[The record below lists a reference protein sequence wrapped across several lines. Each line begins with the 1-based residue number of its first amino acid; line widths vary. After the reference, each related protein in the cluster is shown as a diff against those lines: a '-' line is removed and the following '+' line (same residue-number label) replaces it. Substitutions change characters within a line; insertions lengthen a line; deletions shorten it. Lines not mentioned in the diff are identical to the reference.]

1 MYLDG
6 TDLIVTVC
14 VCDVSFLKKLSHAV
28 LTGTLDMNIGK
39 TISLKLNSLADR
51 GVMIS
56 GGNMGQPAEIAG
68 PRTITVE
75 SDMTNF
81 AESFEHAILAMDKLT
96 AHQEEKKDEV
106 LHQDHVH
113 LRAPAGVKPLTL
125 NPKPQ
130 APNLKP

>member
-6 TDLIVTVC
+6 ADLILTVC
-14 VCDVSFLKKLSHAV
+14 VPDISFLKNLSHAV
-28 LTGTLDMNIGK
+28 LTGTLDMNIGE
-39 TISLKLNSLADR
+39 TISLKLNSFADR

-75 SDMTNF
+75 SDLTNF
-81 AESFEHAILAMDKLT
+81 AENFEHAILAMDKLT
-96 AHQEEKKDEV
+96 VHQDEKKDEV

-113 LRAPAGVKPLTL
+113 LRAPAGVTPQIPH
-125 NPKPQ
+125 PKPQ
-130 APNLKP
+130 TLKYKP